1 MNRNIITILAALAIL
16 AAIVAASPVNLV
28 LGQGQGLSTR
38 PLTMKQMCISVCV
51 ANSKEQNLG
60 LRLGNCRLRCAVL
73 F

>member
-28 LGQGQGLSTR
+28 LGQGQGLSAR

-51 ANSKEQNLG
+51 ANSEDRNLG
-60 LRLGNCRLRCAVL
+60 NRLGTCTLRCAVL